1 MREASADQC
10 PNPLIRDF
18 KEQDLD
24 EVVEID
30 KECFE
35 ELVRYD
41 GGVFKSIPGEHDGSI
56 IFYVAACNNGL
67 GFRSYIGLFKLVSSL
82 HPCSPCIPFGL
93 AYGLGVFAG
102 TLHLELR
109 DSRNR
114 FMHATLSLSPVNPCF
129 GYLMILWSSR
139 ISLAPLS
146 RVFREEET

>member
-1 MREASADQC
+1 MPDNLSTVLMREASADQC

-30 KECFE
+30 KECFG

-41 GGVFKSIPGEHDGSI
+41 GGVFESIPGEHDGSI

-109 DSRNR
+109 DRVAC
-114 FMHATLSLSPVNPCF
+114 HPIPVSGEPVLRLF
-129 GYLMILWSSR
+129 DD
-139 ISLAPLS
+139 PV
-146 RVFREEET
+146 VF